1 MKLPFKGCTLREYP
15 TGVIT
20 QLFGGNHNLYIKF
33 GMNGHNGV
41 DLVAP
46 HGTPLLA
53 VEDARVVVVKD
64 DPSGFGKHV
73 RLRSTKKYAGAY
85 HEWTYGHCDAINVK
99 EGAIVE
105 AGDQIATMGNTGFVV
120 SGNTP
125 FWKYNPYAGTHLHLG
140 LRFLVPSKTGWSHRG
155 DTIKYEV
162 KNYNN
167 GFKGAIDP
175 LPELITSEDRELKL
189 KTMRAQ
195 LLTIQSMLNS
205 LKNKDK

>member
-1 MKLPFKGCTLREYP
+1 MKLPFAGCKLREYP

-20 QLFGGNHNLYIKF
+20 QLFGGNYELYRKF

-85 HEWTYGHCDAINVK
+85 REWTYGHCHTISVK
-99 EGAIVE
+99 EGSLVDE
-105 AGDQIATMGNTGFVV
+105 GEQIATMGNTGFVV

-140 LRFLVPSKTGWSHRG
+140 LRFLKPSKTGWSHRG
-155 DTIKYEV
+155 DNIKYDV
-162 KNYNN
+162 KNYDN
-167 GFKGAIDP
+167 GFKGAVDP
-175 LPELITSEDRELKL
+175 LPELVASRTDEDKL
-189 KTMRAQ
+189 MAMKAQ
-195 LLTIQSMLNS
+195 LLTIQSILNS
-205 LKNKDK
+205 LKRK